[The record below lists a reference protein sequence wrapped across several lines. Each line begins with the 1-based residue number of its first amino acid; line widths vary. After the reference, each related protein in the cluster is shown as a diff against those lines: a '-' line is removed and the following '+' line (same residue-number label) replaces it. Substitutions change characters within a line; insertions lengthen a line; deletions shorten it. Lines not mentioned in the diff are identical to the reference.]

1 MHEGMDKN
9 EVCSICGAN
18 YARKTNLIQHMNKM
32 HGTTTPHIV
41 IENGLR
47 KAEEQVLTKKPI

>member
-1 MHEGMDKN
+1 MDKN